1 MADDISRQEEQ
12 RGTRNLLL
20 PISIVAGCGFATA
33 LVVAGV
39 LAFNM
44 KPGDGKSPPP
54 AAQQGAPPVPD
65 PTTGQGSR

>member
-20 PISIVAGCGFATA
+20 PISIVAGCGFAAA

-44 KPGDGKSPPP
+44 KGGNDKSPPP
-54 AAQQGAPPVPD
+54 MAQQAAPTVPD